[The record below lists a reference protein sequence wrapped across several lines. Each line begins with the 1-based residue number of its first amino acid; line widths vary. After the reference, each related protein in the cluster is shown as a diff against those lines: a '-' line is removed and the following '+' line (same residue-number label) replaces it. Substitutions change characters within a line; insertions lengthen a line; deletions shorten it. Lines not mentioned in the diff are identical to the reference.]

1 MHPTGHRGA
10 HGQGARSQVDAQGWS
25 GESGRTHSA
34 CHYTLA
40 GFPEGLA
47 SAFEALGTRLMPIIV
62 VGQSLQETNSVGTI
76 EQLILGNVMAHVERW
91 GN

>member
-1 MHPTGHRGA
+1 
-10 HGQGARSQVDAQGWS
+10 
-25 GESGRTHSA
+25 
-34 CHYTLA
+34 
-40 GFPEGLA
+40 
-47 SAFEALGTRLMPIIV
+47 MPIIV